1 MNFSRKLPIGIQSFK
16 DLREKSFLYV
26 DKTEYLF
33 QLVNSSKVYFLS
45 RPRRFGKSLFLSTL
59 AAYFLGQK
67 ELFTGLYLEKAEED
81 QAVQEN
87 RAAWEAYPVMY
98 LDFDGVLNAFPNTG
112 IVNYSDVGH
121 VELVPD
127 PDGYRTDLYSAKRAF
142 PLDKTAVIDFGRRG
156 FHELH
161 WSDELAG
168 KLYALARGG
177 MLDLRWLSTW
187 QPYTEMLG
195 DRLGWDDSVVSSV
208 FWHDPNT
215 HEGGVMQKLD
225 LIMNEIIKQRERVE
239 RGYDAHAIIWVDD
252 GAINNRTITALIHT
266 QLASPLLLIS
276 PDARIGISRRQ
287 LELIYTFVNRPPST
301 PCVIYSCPWDEKGH
315 VIGNGEDDS
324 DDAME

>member
-1 MNFSRKLPIGIQSFK
+1 MRKMVKIVHGANRETEMSRANK
-16 DLREKSFLYV
+16 
-26 DKTEYLF
+26 
-33 QLVNSSKVYFLS
+33 
-45 RPRRFGKSLFLSTL
+45 
-59 AAYFLGQK
+59 
-67 ELFTGLYLEKAEED
+67 
-81 QAVQEN
+81 
-87 RAAWEAYPVMY
+87 PVMY

-208 FWHDPNT
+208 FWYDPNT
-215 HEGGVMQKLD
+215 HEGRVMQKLD

>member
-1 MNFSRKLPIGIQSFK
+1 
-16 DLREKSFLYV
+16 
-26 DKTEYLF
+26 
-33 QLVNSSKVYFLS
+33 
-45 RPRRFGKSLFLSTL
+45 
-59 AAYFLGQK
+59 
-67 ELFTGLYLEKAEED
+67 
-81 QAVQEN
+81 
-87 RAAWEAYPVMY
+87 
-98 LDFDGVLNAFPNTG
+98 
-112 IVNYSDVGH
+112 
-121 VELVPD
+121 
-127 PDGYRTDLYSAKRAF
+127 
-142 PLDKTAVIDFGRRG
+142 
-156 FHELH
+156 
-161 WSDELAG
+161 
-168 KLYALARGG
+168 

-215 HEGGVMQKLD
+215 HEGRVMQKLD

-315 VIGNGEDDS
+315 VIGTVKTIPMMRWNDVMTRRVRYRGRMHRRFRGS
-324 DDAME
+324 LPRVLFPATYAG

>member
-1 MNFSRKLPIGIQSFK
+1 MRKMVKIVHGANRETEMSRANK
-16 DLREKSFLYV
+16 
-26 DKTEYLF
+26 
-33 QLVNSSKVYFLS
+33 
-45 RPRRFGKSLFLSTL
+45 
-59 AAYFLGQK
+59 
-67 ELFTGLYLEKAEED
+67 
-81 QAVQEN
+81 
-87 RAAWEAYPVMY
+87 PVMY

-142 PLDKTAVIDFGRRG
+142 LLDKTAVIDFGRRG

-215 HEGGVMQKLD
+215 HEGRVMQKLD